1 MADKEAH
8 FYQKLRKRITT
19 WLNKDGAENKWSKY
33 IMWAPDM
40 FYLLWKL
47 STDPDVP
54 KPERVKLV
62 AAIAY
67 FISPIDFFPE
77 AVLGPFG
84 FADDIIV
91 AALVLNSLINN
102 TAPDVVEKHWP
113 GDEDVLEVIKKIIN
127 ISDQLVGQKVLKK
140 IRSIIK

>member
-1 MADKEAH
+1 MADKESE
-8 FYQKLRKRITT
+8 FYKKLRKKIKN
-19 WLNKDGAENKWSKY
+19 WLEKDGASNQWSKY
-33 IMWAPDM
+33 IMWAPDL

-77 AVLGPFG
+77 AILGPFG

-91 AALVLNSLINN
+91 AAFVLNSLINN
-102 TAPDVVEKHWP
+102 SSPDIVEKHWP
-113 GDEDVLEVIKKIIN
+113 GDDDVLHVIKRVIEV
-127 ISDQLVGQKVLKK
+127 SDKLVGQKVMKK
-140 IRSIIK
+140 LRKMF